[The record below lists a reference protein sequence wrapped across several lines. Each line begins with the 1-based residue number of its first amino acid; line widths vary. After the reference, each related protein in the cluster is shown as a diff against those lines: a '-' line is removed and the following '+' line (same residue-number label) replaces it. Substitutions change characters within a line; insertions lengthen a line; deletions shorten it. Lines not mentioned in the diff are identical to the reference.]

1 MPKTVGL
8 LAIDPGWRGLAIT
21 LYLPMFNMTSTRL
34 FQLNIDAKKGYTR
47 PANTIPLL
55 VNAIKEQ
62 LLKEDHSLL
71 FVDKIIIESQFR
83 QNMQV
88 LSYLIL
94 CVFQTLLPDV
104 KIEMISALKCK
115 RMFGV
120 PLGSSHYENKQ
131 RMLRY
136 VLDHKHELIGGKT
149 VTNHDTADSV
159 ILLNTYLKEKPRRL
173 ETSIENVFTMVEG
186 TEVECPKCFS
196 KGHVRVVKR
205 PGKNC
210 GKYFMTCSQYKDDNK
225 CGFKFLG
232 YDEPE
237 ITEIDGVQYID
248 EWRVFGQDSQP
259 VGTKRKAPP
268 AKTTKAPPAK
278 VKPGALKVS
287 QVVQPIKAVASV
299 TKEEV
304 LKMMVD
310 MVKTITAH
318 FDDRFAEITGNGI
331 PDEDSGVENSQ
342 EAPEEVE

>member
-1 MPKTVGL
+1 MSKTVGL
-8 LAIDPGWRGLAIT
+8 LAIDPGWRGLAMT
-21 LYLPMFNMTSTRL
+21 LYIPALNHTTTRL
-34 FQLNIDAKKGYTR
+34 FHLNIDAKKGYKR

-55 VNAIKEQ
+55 VDAIKTQ
-62 LLKEDHSLL
+62 FLQEDHSLL
-71 FVDKIIIESQFR
+71 FVDKIIMESQFK

-94 CVFQTLLPDV
+94 CVLMTLLPDV

-115 RMFGV
+115 RMFGI

-136 VLDHKHELIGGKT
+136 VLDHKHELIGGDT

-159 ILLNTYLKEKPRRL
+159 ILLNTYLKEKTRRL
-173 ETSIENVFTMVEG
+173 EINIENILAMVEG
-186 TEVECPKCFS
+186 TEVECPKCGS

-210 GKYFMTCSQYKDDNK
+210 GKYFLTCSQYKDDNK

-237 ITEIDGVQYID
+237 EIDINGVKYID
-248 EWRVFGQDSQP
+248 DWKLWGQEEP
-259 VGTKRKAPP
+259 AVGTKRKAPP
-268 AKTTKAPPAK
+268 AKTTKAPPSK
-278 VKPGALKVS
+278 VKPAPLKVAPAAKAPM
-287 QVVQPIKAVASV
+287 PI
-299 TKEEV
+299 TKDEV

-310 MVKTITAH
+310 MARTITAH
-318 FDDRFAEITGNGI
+318 FDDRFAELTGNGI
-331 PDEDSGVENSQ
+331 PDETSDVEASQ
-342 EAPEEVE
+342 EVPEEVE